1 MKIFFKKPEKRAPR
15 KIVLLNPKGGSGKTT
30 IATNL
35 AAYFA
40 GNGYSTVLMDYD
52 SQGSSMRWLSK
63 RPRECASIYGI
74 DMCNIPKN
82 TTRTF
87 AARLPP
93 DTQRI
98 VVDTPAAL
106 ARRDFANMARA
117 ADRILI
123 PVLPS
128 EIDIQAL
135 IEYITDLLPMVKTLH
150 DENSLGVVA
159 NRIKRHT
166 IAYKTLMQFLNSLE
180 IPVVGIFSDAQLY
193 IRASD
198 SGRGVYEI
206 RAPELK
212 WDLVQWKS
220 LIDWL
225 ETD

>member
-1 MKIFFKKPEKRAPR
+1 M
-15 KIVLLNPKGGSGKTT
+15 VVLNPKGGSGKTT

-40 GNGYSTVLMDYD
+40 CNGFSTVLMDED
-52 SQGSSMRWLSK
+52 LQGSSLRWLSR
-63 RPRECASIYGI
+63 RPDECPLIYGVS
-74 DMCNIPKN
+74 MYNYPEKV
-82 TTRTF
+82 TRTF
-87 AARLPP
+87 ATRMPHR
-93 DTQRI
+93 TQRI

-106 ARRDFANMARA
+106 TRNEFAPMTRD
-117 ADRILI
+117 ADRIII

-135 IEYITDLLPMVKTLH
+135 MEFIAALLPVLKSLPARPR
-150 DENSLGVVA
+150 LGVVA

-166 IAYKTLMQFLNSLE
+166 IAYRSLMQFLRSLE
-180 IPVVGIFSDAQLY
+180 IPIVGIFRDAQLY
-193 IRASD
+193 VRASEL
-198 SGRGVYEI
+198 GKGVHEFK
-206 RAPELK
+206 APELY